1 MLVRLTPPGGK
12 ARTFR
17 TRGGSR
23 SWHIDGGCATATVP
37 LPLTGNDLDRITLAR
52 VDIFGANGLDWS
64 GMVWRRPR
72 EGEPIECA
80 GLVNALTFERR
91 SALYADTQFLGELK
105 DHIVDGR
112 NPGAFDCSIAG
123 GVVTM
128 GQSPNTTGDA
138 GDYRGYYYMGD
149 TELTRLDFSADV
161 NHADVAL
168 RIRSRDASGSLIETT
183 TYVKTSTGVQTGQT
197 ATFPSGTYGFDMIC
211 LVEVTPSTP
220 SRYDKWV
227 KVWDMTL
234 RSTPVTSVTPE
245 AVLGHVCDALPS
257 WVLPSGD
264 AYRSHIGTSGVGI
277 DSLAFRDVTTTDKDK
292 ADAVL
297 KFAPWHFGFYSR
309 RVGGQSH
316 VVPVYEP
323 VETAPS
329 LELDVTRIADE
340 SLRDRSADSLASA
353 YIVNY
358 TDIDGRRRYV
368 TVADESTANYLNRV
382 GYEITGIVDAS
393 FTSSTS
399 LATTAGQA
407 FADEADKQDTEGDA
421 LIRRVRLANGRTAP
435 AVLCMPGKMV
445 RVRGMG
451 QSRLLTI
458 VGSEASDRGMR
469 VTFSRVSADL
479 EYLARKAASQK

>member
-1 MLVRLTPPGGK
+1 MLVRITPPGGQ

-37 LPLTGNDLDRITLAR
+37 VVLTGGDLDKILLAR

-91 SALYADTQFLGELK
+91 AALYADTQFLGDLK
-105 DHIVDGR
+105 DRVVEGK
-112 NPGAFDCSIAG
+112 NAGAFDCTIAG

-128 GQSPNTTGDA
+128 GQSPGTNASA
-138 GDYRGYYYMGD
+138 GDYRGYRYQGD
-149 TELTRLDFSADV
+149 VPLTRLDFSANV
-161 NHADVAL
+161 NHADVKFVL
-168 RIRSRDASGSLIETT
+168 RGFDVNGASFGTQYE
-183 TYVKTSTGVQTGQT
+183 KTSTGIQTGLSF
-197 ATFPSGTYGFDMIC
+197 TFDPGTYGFWMVC
-211 LVEVTPSTP
+211 YVEVTPSTP

-227 KVWDMTL
+227 RVWDMTL
-234 RSTPVTSVTPE
+234 RSTSITSVTPE
-245 AVLGHVCDALPS
+245 AVLRHVCDALPA
-257 WVLPSGD
+257 WVLPAGD
-264 AYRSHIGTSGVGI
+264 AYRSHIGTSGVAI
-277 DSLAFRDVTTTDKDK
+277 PSLAFRDVTTTDKAK

-323 VETAPS
+323 VQTAPS

-368 TVADESTANYLNRV
+368 TVADESIANYLNRV

-421 LIRRVRLANGRTAP
+421 LVRRVRLANGRTAP
-435 AVLCMPGKMV
+435 AALCMSGKMV